1 MDLTQGYHQEPFENT
16 TRAFT
21 AIITFSGAHD
31 MMCVMY
37 VGNRIVFA
45 DTNEEF
51 VSCLQTVFER
61 FRKHKLYK
69 KAGKY
74 YFGFEELEF
83 VGKVVSDVGLIRPR
97 FPTILRR
104 QTTEEVFE
112 YGEFFD
118 RLRS

>member
-1 MDLTQGYHQEPFENT
+1 
-16 TRAFT
+16 
-21 AIITFSGAHD
+21 